1 MHNLLGIYEKA
12 LPGLSWEERYTL
24 AENAGY
30 DFIELSIDKKRLNKL
45 DYTDHQIQEV
55 IDAAARHHMAI
66 ETMTL
71 SANRYYPIGDK
82 ELRNEGISIIK
93 KAIVL
98 AKKLGVKLIQLTAYD
113 VYQKPSTSETRKLYE
128 EGIQEVLEFNK
139 DYGIILAI
147 EVLEDVD
154 HFNTSAKLV
163 PFLKEIDSPCLKEYA
178 DTGNLVFNGF
188 DPLQDLKDGM
198 EYIEAIHIK
207 DAVLHNEHNIGYGRG
222 TVDFKGI
229 FDYLKQVNY
238 EGYLVS
244 ECWYEEDYRPDIKTI
259 NQFIRRYML

>member
-1 MHNLLGIYEKA
+1 MHNLLRIYEKA

-55 IDAAARHHMAI
+55 IDAAARHHMTI

-82 ELRNEGISIIK
+82 VLRNEGISIIK

-128 EGIQEVLEFNK
+128 EGCVRLRNELERIRTKRELLQMIREDQLDAQMKMKLALILSGLTQEESLILMNEFMDK
-139 DYGIILAI
+139 EAERFVILKKLR
-147 EVLEDVD
+147 ETE
-154 HFNTSAKLV
+154 NTNPS
-163 PFLKEIDSPCLKEYA
+163 
-178 DTGNLVFNGF
+178 
-188 DPLQDLKDGM
+188 
-198 EYIEAIHIK
+198 
-207 DAVLHNEHNIGYGRG
+207 
-222 TVDFKGI
+222 
-229 FDYLKQVNY
+229 
-238 EGYLVS
+238 
-244 ECWYEEDYRPDIKTI
+244 
-259 NQFIRRYML
+259 